1 MKRTVESD
9 DDLITATPHKS
20 NPQQK
25 VLKKKLAEKKKPL
38 EKPKVVNKPDK
49 PKETKL
55 ANKPKETKLADKPK
69 ETKLADKPKD
79 SNLTDKPKDS
89 MKKPQVTYQATDQE
103 NAESNIPDTW
113 KQKYLNAQEL
123 IQKLESVGIAEARTR
138 FDEFEK
144 ATEKRYSRIIR

>member
-1 MKRTVESD
+1 LFQKSFPMKRTVESD
-9 DDLITATPHKS
+9 DDLITSTPHKS

-55 ANKPKETKLADKPK
+55 ADKPK
-69 ETKLADKPKD
+69 EKKLADKPKD